1 MRFLQNFYACGLFS
15 VSILYAALL
24 YMVAAVH
31 TPDRVT
37 TGVKMSIP
45 SNVGEAQETRSR
57 DTGSQFVVG
66 QDEVGRWIVVE
77 SHGRGGGIF
86 VNRQAALSY
95 AAFELGQRADAVR
108 CSNEPL
114 RLWR

>member
-1 MRFLQNFYACGLFS
+1 MRFLQKFYACGLFS

-45 SNVGEAQETRSR
+45 SNVGEAQETRGR

-66 QDEVGRWIVVE
+66 
-77 SHGRGGGIF
+77 
-86 VNRQAALSY
+86 
-95 AAFELGQRADAVR
+95 
-108 CSNEPL
+108 
-114 RLWR
+114 